1 MTLSQIV
8 LHLARNPDAGVVEG
22 DSTHGYVLV
31 APLTR
36 EGLLDDEAWR
46 EHKDACTVRAFAPG
60 ADARDGKLSRRG
72 HNWFFDYE
80 RNETRDDE
88 PVFKLERHKFEIG
101 EYVTVTDQSDAPL
114 VYRIDS
120 IKPVG

>member
-1 MTLSQIV
+1 MMLSQIV

-22 DSTHGYVLV
+22 DPTQGYTLV

-36 EGLLDDEAWR
+36 EGLLDEEAWR
-46 EHKDACTVRAFAPG
+46 EHKDACTVRAFAQG
-60 ADARDGKLSRRG
+60 EAGREGKLSRRG

-80 RNETRDDE
+80 RNATDDDE
-88 PVFKLERHKFEIG
+88 PVFKLEKHKFEVG
-101 EYVTVTDQSDAPL
+101 EYVTVTDQSDVPL

>member
-1 MTLSQIV
+1 MLSRIV

-22 DSTHGYVLV
+22 DPTHGYVLV

-36 EGLLDDEAWR
+36 DGLLDEQAWR
-46 EHKDACTVRAFAPG
+46 DHKAGCTVRAFG
-60 ADARDGKLSRRG
+60 SGEVLRDGKLSRRG

-80 RNETRDDE
+80 RNETNDDE

-120 IKPVG
+120 IKALD